1 MVALGLALLAFRVP
15 ASASSIGTPG
25 ASLPVPPPGA
35 VGGLAPNVQAEC
47 GPAAAG
53 AASCL
58 ALRRTDVAPRSRALV
73 TAATPPSGYSPA
85 DLLSAYA
92 LAGAASSGGSGATIA
107 IVDAFDAPNAESD
120 LATYRAQFGLPA
132 CTTNNGCFR
141 KVDQSGGTAYPP
153 FDAGWAGEIAL
164 DIEMVSAICPNCHI
178 LLVEANSA
186 SLGDL
191 GTAVNTAVGMG
202 AVAVSNSYSG
212 DESQIGA
219 GEPVLDAA
227 YYTHPGVVITAS
239 SGDLGYGAGS
249 QFPADSPHVIAVG
262 GTTLQRAV
270 NARGWTETAWSGGGS
285 GCSAYETKPAWQTDP
300 GCPRRTVADVA
311 AVGDPSTGVAL
322 YAAGLGGWLVFGGTS
337 VSAPIIAAAYVLAGT
352 PTAGTFP
359 GQYPYIRGGLN
370 DVTSGSNGSCGGSYL
385 CTARSGFD
393 GPTGLGT
400 PNGPAPFVPVARPGA
415 PTSVTA
421 AAGNASAQV
430 SWSAPASDGGG
441 AITGYT
447 ATSAPGGLSCAT
459 TGALSCAVPG
469 LTNGTAYTF
478 TVTATNAIGT
488 GPASAPSAAVTPRT
502 FPGAPTGVTAIAGN
516 ASAQVSWSAPASDG
530 GGAITGYT
538 ATSAPGG
545 LSCTTTGARSCTV
558 DGLANGT
565 PYSFT
570 VTATNIV
577 GTGPASAPSAL
588 VTPQAVPG
596 APVGVTAVAGTLS
609 ATVSWSAPASDGGS
623 PITAYTVTSAPG
635 SRTCTT
641 TGSLSCVVPGLA
653 NGTPYTF
660 TATATNADGTGPAST
675 ASAPVTLT
683 ATAVGCTPGTG
694 GGTAFV
700 VTGGTVD
707 CTGTAGSGAAF
718 TGWTASGLSPGTS
731 TAVTQPF
738 TAGSPGSGSIVA
750 AYTDGIGSHQV
761 TFGYTI
767 ASVPGAPT
775 GASASASDASAR
787 VSWTAP
793 ADNGGS
799 PITGYAVTS
808 SPDGK
813 TCTTPGPLSCT
824 VGGLANG
831 TAYTFTVTASNAAGP
846 SLPSAPSA
854 VVMPLAG
861 ATYVALTPVRLLDTR
876 TGNGL
881 GGAFVSAVPRTFA
894 VAGRGGVPATA
905 TAVTGI
911 LTVTG
916 STSGGYVALG
926 PLATATP
933 STSTLNFPSGDT
945 RATGVTVTLG
955 AGGTLSAVFRGSGGT
970 TALVFDVTGYFTPDT
985 SGATYVAMT
994 PVRLLDT
1001 RTGNGLGGAFVSAVP
1016 RTFAVAGRGGV
1027 PATAT
1032 AVTGILT
1039 VTGST
1044 SGGYVALGPLATAT
1058 PSTSTLN
1065 FPKGDT
1071 RATGVTVTLG
1081 AGGTLSAVFR
1091 GSGGTTALV
1100 FDVTGY
1106 FTPDTS
1112 GATYVAMTPVR
1123 LLDTR
1128 TGNGLGGA
1136 FVSAVPRTFAVAG
1149 RGGVPATATAVTG
1162 ILTVTGSTSGGYV
1175 ALGPL
1180 ATATPSTST
1189 LNFPKGDTRAT
1200 GVTVTLGAGG
1210 TLSAVFR
1217 GSGGTTALVFDVT
1230 GYFVH

>member
-1 MVALGLALLAFRVP
+1 M
-15 ASASSIGTPG
+15 
-25 ASLPVPPPGA
+25 
-35 VGGLAPNVQAEC
+35 
-47 GPAAAG
+47 
-53 AASCL
+53 
-58 ALRRTDVAPRSRALV
+58 
-73 TAATPPSGYSPA
+73 
-85 DLLSAYA
+85 
-92 LAGAASSGGSGATIA
+92 
-107 IVDAFDAPNAESD
+107 
-120 LATYRAQFGLPA
+120 LAT
-132 CTTNNGCFR
+132 N
-141 KVDQSGGTAYPP
+141 
-153 FDAGWAGEIAL
+153 
-164 DIEMVSAICPNCHI
+164 AI
-178 LLVEANSA
+178 
-186 SLGDL
+186 G
-191 GTAVNTAVGMG
+191 
-202 AVAVSNSYSG
+202 
-212 DESQIGA
+212 
-219 GEPVLDAA
+219 
-227 YYTHPGVVITAS
+227 PG
-239 SGDLGYGAGS
+239 
-249 QFPADSPHVIAVG
+249 
-262 GTTLQRAV
+262 
-270 NARGWTETAWSGGGS
+270 
-285 GCSAYETKPAWQTDP
+285 
-300 GCPRRTVADVA
+300 
-311 AVGDPSTGVAL
+311 
-322 YAAGLGGWLVFGGTS
+322 
-337 VSAPIIAAAYVLAGT
+337 
-352 PTAGTFP
+352 
-359 GQYPYIRGGLN
+359 
-370 DVTSGSNGSCGGSYL
+370 
-385 CTARSGFD
+385 
-393 GPTGLGT
+393 
-400 PNGPAPFVPVARPGA
+400 
-415 PTSVTA
+415 
-421 AAGNASAQV
+421 
-430 SWSAPASDGGG
+430 PASDPSSGVYALCPARRLRQPGSAPREATRG
-441 AITGYT
+441 RDLTWTAPADNGSAITGYLV
-447 ATSAPGGLSCAT
+447 TSAPDGRTCPWT
-459 TGALSCAVPG
+459 TGPLTCTVTG
-469 LTNGTAYTF
+469 LANGQAYTF
-478 TVTATNAIGT
+478 TVTATNGNGT
-488 GPASAPSAAVTPRT
+488 GPASAASNSVTP
-502 FPGAPTGVTAIAGN
+502 AGL
-516 ASAQVSWSAPASDG
+516 P
-530 GGAITGYT
+530 
-538 ATSAPGG
+538 SAPGG
-545 LSCTTTGARSCTV
+545 TAAVAGNHAALVSWTAAAENGAAVTAYAVTSSPDSHVCTTTGALSCV
-558 DGLANGT
+558 VAGLDNGT
-565 PYSFT
+565 PYTFT
-570 VTATNIV
+570 VTAKNDV
-577 GTGPASAPSAL
+577 GTGPASAATGS
-588 VTPQAVPG
+588 VTPIPVPD
-596 APVGVTAVAGTLS
+596 PPTS
-609 ATVSWSAPASDGGS
+609 ATAIGSDG
-623 PITAYTVTSAPG
+623 
-635 SRTCTT
+635 
-641 TGSLSCVVPGLA
+641 
-653 NGTPYTF
+653 
-660 TATATNADGTGPAST
+660 
-675 ASAPVTLT
+675 
-683 ATAVGCTPGTG
+683 
-694 GGTAFV
+694 
-700 VTGGTVD
+700 
-707 CTGTAGSGAAF
+707 
-718 TGWTASGLSPGTS
+718 
-731 TAVTQPF
+731 
-738 TAGSPGSGSIVA
+738 
-750 AYTDGIGSHQV
+750 
-761 TFGYTI
+761 
-767 ASVPGAPT
+767 
-775 GASASASDASAR
+775 SAR
-787 VSWTAP
+787 VAWVAP
-793 ADNGGS
+793 LSNGGS

-831 TAYTFTVTASNAAGP
+831 TAYTFTVTASNAVGP

-933 STSTLNFPSGDT
+933 STSTLNFPRGDT

-985 SGATYVAMT
+985 SGATYVALT

-1065 FPKGDT
+1065 FPRGDT

-1112 GATYVAMTPVR
+1112 GATYVALTPVR

-1189 LNFPKGDTRAT
+1189 LNFPRGDTRAT

-1230 GYFVH
+1230 GYFVHN